1 MAMPADNKPNTPISD
16 AVGDSWREII
26 RAANVPDVADEA
38 MIPIEK
44 PTGLHRYVWRPV
56 RVPEDP
62 LLTRQQRIHQQEW
75 SVITFEEGSNG
86 TERLEWRDVPLVT
99 EDWTEVPL
107 SDEFRQAMDEVAER
121 RRRGLPDYEKPPLGQ
136 PPAFLQEQELKS
148 GGGTL
153 FRSKEELD
161 EAVKSFSREILA
173 SEERSTR
180 VDGSLAKQ
188 LQTSMERNAS
198 LIGELRKLQDII
210 DGQAERI
217 LKMEEAL
224 EWIFNN
230 PEAHWATT
238 AMIAGKGL
246 GRNR

>member
-44 PTGLHRYVWRPV
+44 PTGLHRYVV
-56 RVPEDP
+56 RYMDLKVPSDVVY
-62 LLTRQQRIHQQEW
+62 RHIHQQQW

-86 TERLEWRDVPLVT
+86 TERLEWRDVPLVE
-99 EDWTEVPL
+99 EDVDTSDIPEASADWFNKAILTGVGWTKTTLIDGDDVRPGGYETFE
-107 SDEFRQAMDEVAER
+107 SKEAMDVYVAER
-121 RRRGLPDYEKPPLGQ
+121 
-136 PPAFLQEQELKS
+136 
-148 GGGTL
+148 
-153 FRSKEELD
+153 
-161 EAVKSFSREILA
+161 IA
-173 SEERSTR
+173 S
-180 VDGSLAKQ
+180 VDASLAKQ

-224 EWIFNN
+224 EWIFSN

-238 AMIAGKGL
+238 AMIAEKGL